1 MTVFTDSWYNRMN
14 LFPNVFG
21 EKIKIII
28 IIIITIKRKKK
39 KKTVRVRQLA
49 Q

>member
-1 MTVFTDSWYNRMN
+1 MTVFTDSWYNNRMN

-39 KKTVRVRQLA
+39 KLE
-49 Q
+49 